1 MSQRLCKLWIQL
13 FYAKHVVHHFTP
25 YRETMV
31 HLIARIRGQ
40 NERIYHGMI
49 VTVLDRTQTVGNWPV
64 HPRIKGRVY
73 SLGTGS
79 ETVLLKFQNR
89 ETWYPVADIL
99 DVHMSRPIV
108 GVGVN
113 GRQFRV
119 FIGSFVRVNVLHG
132 AGGWGQP
139 GWNITICVVEEIDFE
154 GSRVQVVVN
163 PGNGWALPIL
173 AWYPIDEVL
182 SVVWEM

>member
-1 MSQRLCKLWIQL
+1 
-13 FYAKHVVHHFTP
+13 
-25 YRETMV
+25 MV
-31 HLIARIRGQ
+31 HLVATIRGENQ
-40 NERIYHGMI
+40 RIFHGMI

-73 SLGTGS
+73 SLRTGS
-79 ETVLLKFQNR
+79 ETVLLKYQNR

-99 DVHMSRPIV
+99 EVHMSRPIV

-113 GRQFRV
+113 GRQFRA
-119 FIGSFVRVNVLHG
+119 FIGSFVRVRVLQG

-139 GWNITICVVEEIDFE
+139 GWNIRDCVVEDIDFE
-154 GSRVQVVVN
+154 QSLVQVVVD
-163 PGNGWALPIL
+163 PGNDWVGPTLV
-173 AWYPIDEVL
+173 WYHIDEVR